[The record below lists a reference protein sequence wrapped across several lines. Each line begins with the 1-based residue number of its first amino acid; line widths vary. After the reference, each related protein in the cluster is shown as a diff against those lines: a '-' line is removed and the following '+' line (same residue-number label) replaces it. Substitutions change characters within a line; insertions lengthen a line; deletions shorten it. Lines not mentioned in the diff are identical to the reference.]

1 MHMKNKSVPC
11 GTLFLNG
18 EISMV
23 REDVDKVLRDV
34 IREAKAVDIPI
45 PNNINKQVY
54 INPRPKRRFGCC
66 STKGGKFYIEI
77 SEFLLKAKDEKIRG
91 VIAHEVLHT
100 CRGCR
105 DHGTRWKEYAD
116 RMNKAY
122 GYNIKRVSS
131 FEEMGLETIER
142 PDRDSNIK
150 YIIKCEKCGMEYP
163 RQRFTCVMQKIDAYR
178 CQCGG
183 KLTLISK

>member
-1 MHMKNKSVPC
+1 
-11 GTLFLNG
+11 
-18 EISMV
+18 MV
-23 REDVDKVLRDV
+23 REDIDKILKEV
-34 IREAKAVDIPI
+34 IKEAQAVNIPV
-45 PNNINKQVY
+45 PANINKQVY

-66 STKGGKFYIEI
+66 STKGGKFNIEI
-77 SEFLLKAKDEKIRG
+77 SEFLLKAERSKIRS

-105 DHGTRWKEYAD
+105 DHGPRWKEYAEK
-116 RMNKAY
+116 MNDAY

-131 FEEMGLETIER
+131 FEELGLDAIAR
-142 PDRDSNIK
+142 PEKQAEVK
-150 YIIKCEKCGMEYP
+150 YMIKCQNCGKEYP

-183 KLTLISK
+183 KLTLIIK

>member
-1 MHMKNKSVPC
+1 ME
-11 GTLFLNG
+11 NG

-23 REDVDKVLRDV
+23 REDIDIILKEV
-34 IREAKAVDIPI
+34 IKEAQELKIPV
-45 PNNINKQVY
+45 PVNINKQVY

-66 STKGGKFYIEI
+66 STKGGKHNIEI
-77 SEFLLKAKDEKIRG
+77 SEFLLKADKKKIRG

-105 DHGTRWKEYAD
+105 DHGARWKEYAAK
-116 RMNKAY
+116 MNDAY
-122 GYNIKRVSS
+122 GYEIKRTSS
-131 FEEMGLETIER
+131 FEEMGLETMPG
-142 PDRDSNIK
+142 PDKENSIK
-150 YIIKCEKCGMEYP
+150 YIIRCEKCGKEYQ

-183 KLTLISK
+183 KLSLVRK

>member
-1 MHMKNKSVPC
+1 MKESKSVPC
-11 GTLFLNG
+11 GTLFVNG

-23 REDVDKVLRDV
+23 REDIDNILREV
-34 IREAKAVDIPI
+34 IKEAKDLKIPV
-45 PNNINKQVY
+45 PDNINKQVY

-66 STKGGKFYIEI
+66 STKNGKHCIEI
-77 SEFLLKAKDEKIRG
+77 SEFLLKAEAKKIRS

-105 DHGTRWKEYAD
+105 DHGPRWKEYAA
-116 RMNKAY
+116 RMKEAY
-122 GYNIKRVSS
+122 GYDIKRVSS
-131 FEEMGLETIER
+131 FEELGLETVLGSGEKAE
-142 PDRDSNIK
+142 IK
-150 YIIKCEKCGMEYP
+150 YIIKCQKCGKEYP

-183 KLTLISK
+183 KLTLIIK